1 MYSLESTHRILMSI
15 LNIQYHDKMTKFPQ
29 IFVLLEKVPRD
40 SKTSSN

>member
-1 MYSLESTHRILMSI
+1 MST
-15 LNIQYHDKMTKFPQ
+15 LNIQFHDEMTKFPQ